1 MNRFVRQLFVLL
13 FILAWV
19 GPLSAQDETPVDEP
33 TLFITEVVTLEPTLF
48 ITEVVTL
55 EPTVIVTDA
64 PTLEPTPDVTSTPEP
79 VTDPV
84 VPPDVMTPEDSGN
97 LLLVALL
104 TSIAAFANG
113 ALTTA
118 FVSVLKMFTNWDT
131 VMMRNVIG
139 AALTIIYWIAVR
151 YGFGEMFESVGQFL
165 ITAVPAF
172 FQLYGTIVGSSALH
186 RQSVKHDFPVL
197 SYERPD
203 PKAYVSR

>member
-1 MNRFVRQLFVLL
+1 MNRFVKHLFVVL

-19 GPLSAQDETPVDEP
+19 GPLAAQDETPVEEP
-33 TLFITEVVTLEPTLF
+33 TFFLTDVITV
-48 ITEVVTL
+48 
-55 EPTVIVTDA
+55 EPTVFATDV
-64 PTLEPTPDVTSTPEP
+64 PTLEPTPEVTPTPEP

-84 VPPDVMTPEDSGN
+84 VPPDVLAPEDSGN

-104 TSIAAFANG
+104 TSIAAFANS
-113 ALTTA
+113 ALTTT
-118 FVSVLKMFTNWDT
+118 FVSVLKMFTNWDA
-131 VMMRNVIG
+131 VIMRNVIG

-151 YGFGEMFESVGQFL
+151 YGFGDMFESVGQFL

-172 FQLYGTIVGSSALH
+172 FQLYGTIIGSSAIH